1 MNKLAT
7 FSLILFLS
15 VFIPSV
21 ALIIAYILGIGGI
34 GEDHESWLGGVWFF
48 ITLLIINSC
57 AFFFPVYYLQIIS
70 SIRKHQ
76 RANELDLEK
85 NEIEPYF
92 YDMSKFINSL
102 KSYYI
107 WHYKDT
113 IRYNRK
119 RPKRKKVM
127 PSDQDHECYKSPEN
141 QPINLKD
148 WLKAMKRNTKK
159 KSN

>member
-21 ALIIAYILGIGGI
+21 VLIIAYILGIGGV
-34 GEDHESWLGGVWFF
+34 GQYHETWVGRIWFLA
-48 ITLLIINSC
+48 TLLIINSC

-102 KSYYI
+102 KRYYI

-113 IRYNRK
+113 SRDNRIR
-119 RPKRKKVM
+119 
-127 PSDQDHECYKSPEN
+127 S
-141 QPINLKD
+141 
-148 WLKAMKRNTKK
+148 KK
-159 KSN
+159 KQLKEAEIVKNTQ

>member
-21 ALIIAYILGIGGI
+21 VLIIAYILGIGGV
-34 GEDHESWLGGVWFF
+34 GQYHETLVGRIWFLA
-48 ITLLIINSC
+48 TLLIINSC

-102 KSYYI
+102 KRYYI

-113 IRYNRK
+113 IRDNRI
-119 RPKRKKVM
+119 R
-127 PSDQDHECYKSPEN
+127 S
-141 QPINLKD
+141 
-148 WLKAMKRNTKK
+148 KK
-159 KSN
+159 KKPKEAEIVKNIQ

>member
-1 MNKLAT
+1 MNKLAI

-15 VFIPSV
+15 IFILSIV
-21 ALIIAYILGIGGI
+21 LVIAYIFGIGDVG
-34 GEDHESWLGGVWFF
+34 HETWTGRIWFF
-48 ITLLIINSC
+48 VTLLIINSC

-76 RANELDLEK
+76 RVNELDLEK

-102 KSYYI
+102 KRYYI

-113 IRYNRK
+113 IRDNRI
-119 RPKRKKVM
+119 R
-127 PSDQDHECYKSPEN
+127 S
-141 QPINLKD
+141 
-148 WLKAMKRNTKK
+148 KK
-159 KSN
+159 KKLKEAEIVKNIQ

>member
-21 ALIIAYILGIGGI
+21 VLIIAYILGIGGV
-34 GEDHESWLGGVWFF
+34 GQYHETWVGRIWFF
-48 ITLLIINSC
+48 VTLLIINSC

-102 KSYYI
+102 KRYYI

-113 IRYNRK
+113 IRDNRI
-119 RPKRKKVM
+119 R
-127 PSDQDHECYKSPEN
+127 S
-141 QPINLKD
+141 
-148 WLKAMKRNTKK
+148 KK
-159 KSN
+159 KQLKEAEIVKNTQ

>member
-7 FSLILFLS
+7 FSLILFVS

-21 ALIIAYILGIGGI
+21 LLVIAYIFGIGGI
-34 GEDHESWLGGVWFF
+34 GHETWAGRIWFF
-48 ITLLIINSC
+48 VTLLIINSC

-102 KSYYI
+102 KRYYI

-113 IRYNRK
+113 IRDNRI
-119 RPKRKKVM
+119 R
-127 PSDQDHECYKSPEN
+127 S
-141 QPINLKD
+141 
-148 WLKAMKRNTKK
+148 KK
-159 KSN
+159 KELKEAEIVKNIQ

>member
-15 VFIPSV
+15 VFIPSIV
-21 ALIIAYILGIGGI
+21 LIIAYIFGIGGV
-34 GEDHESWLGGVWFF
+34 GHETWAGRIWFF
-48 ITLLIINSC
+48 VTLLIINSC

-113 IRYNRK
+113 IRDNMK
-119 RPKRKKVM
+119 RAKRKEAM
-127 PSDQDHECYKSPEN
+127 PSEQDQKCYKSPEH

-148 WLKAMKRNTKK
+148 W
-159 KSN
+159 